1 MVRVREARRAFR
13 RFRSI
18 CFRSSSPDLAI
29 GAADVPWVAAQLILH
44 GNEEARAMGSR
55 LSATTSRSKLPGE
68 DLVVA
73 GLHDLS
79 HGIASAN
86 AFLVSIAAPRLTAL
100 GLDLP
105 KRLPD
110 PELGLYRVL
119 AARHGDAAHARYNAL
134 IRRMVSYQR
143 ALACAR

>member
-1 MVRVREARRAFR
+1 MSWVAEQLMKHGNPEARR
-13 RFRSI
+13 I
-18 CFRSSSPDLAI
+18 
-29 GAADVPWVAAQLILH
+29 
-44 GNEEARAMGSR
+44 GSR
-55 LSATTSRSKLPGE
+55 LAMTTFTLPGE
-68 DLVVA
+68 DLVDA

-79 HGIASAN
+79 HGVASAN

-100 GLDLP
+100 GLNVP
-105 KRLPD
+105 HRLPD

-134 IRRMVSYQR
+134 IRRLVSYQR